1 MRAASTCSTPLRD
14 NTRSGRRGATQLANR
29 GYHSYRGRRSTG
41 KVLLIVASILLLLV
55 AALLFTAQRY
65 LVVED
70 DGSLHIVLPWG
81 QAQRPAPA
89 PEDDPP
95 LDVVIEPEPEPEPE
109 PDPAPTF
116 VPQIRE
122 LPLGGGWTGT
132 LDGQN
137 AVAVRVKD
145 DEGRVYLA
153 ASGMDSAVFEKVA
166 VGDREASSTIAL
178 AAASEYYTVA
188 RITALHDSTFSNIDR
203 AHTAILQLNKPGKRW
218 YDHNSTCYLA
228 PEKEKARA
236 YLCTIAADC
245 AAMGFDEL
253 LFDEFGY
260 PPQAGNRISNI
271 DESARTI
278 SKEEAL
284 SLLAAELRAAVPE
297 EVVLSVQLDAE
308 TVLTGADE
316 CRGQN
321 TALLAEAFDRIYV
334 ETTEADLPVLEAALG
349 AHAAKLVPILAAP
362 RAEGAYLLSAA

>member
-1 MRAASTCSTPLRD
+1 M
-14 NTRSGRRGATQLANR
+14 
-29 GYHSYRGRRSTG
+29 
-41 KVLLIVASILLLLV
+41 LLIVASILLLFV

-65 LVVED
+65 LVVEA
-70 DGSLHIVLPWG
+70 DGAWHIVLPWG
-81 QAQRPAPA
+81 QPQPPEPAPE

-95 LDVVIEPEPEPEPE
+95 LDVVIEPTPEPEPAPE
-109 PDPAPTF
+109 PAF

-122 LPLGGGWTGT
+122 LPPGGGWTGT

-153 ASGMDSAVFEKVA
+153 ASGMEDAVFEKVS

-178 AAASEYYTVA
+178 AAASEYYAVA

-203 AHTAILQLNKPGKRW
+203 ANTAILQLSKPGKRW

-271 DESARTI
+271 DESARTM

-334 ETTEADLPVLEAALG
+334 ETTEADLPALEAALG
-349 AHAAKLVPILAAP
+349 AHAAKLVPILAEP
-362 RAEGAYLLSAA
+362 RAEGAYLLK